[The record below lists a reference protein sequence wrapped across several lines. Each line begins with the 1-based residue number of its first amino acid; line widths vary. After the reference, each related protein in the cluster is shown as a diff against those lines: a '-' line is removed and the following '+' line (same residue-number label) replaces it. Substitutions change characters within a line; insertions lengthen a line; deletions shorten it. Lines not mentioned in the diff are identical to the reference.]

1 MGILNKLEKRMAMG
15 AMDDKWYSPGGFFYG
30 GTGAKTKSGAAVSEL
45 NAMQLS
51 VVWACIKI
59 LSEDSASLPL
69 HLYRRRKGGG
79 KDKAWSED
87 LYFLMHDQ
95 PNPEMTAMSFR
106 ETYASHLLAWGNGYA
121 EKERTGGR
129 INKVAALWPITPNRV
144 TVKRNEKK
152 KLIYQIN
159 MSGSNLSNV
168 VLQRENVLHTP
179 GLSFNGLIGYSP
191 IAAARE
197 AIGLGFAL
205 EEYSELY
212 FGQGT
217 HPGVVVSHPN
227 SLSPQAYSN
236 MTKALSDAHS
246 GLGKSHRLLL
256 MEEGMKIE
264 KIGIENKD
272 AQFLECVVPGTKISM
287 ADGTICLVE
296 NLKKGDLVIGWD
308 NGICQ
313 SRVYAVGK
321 LKEKPIVRIKTARGR
336 ELSASFDHP
345 CLTLK
350 ALRTPGGR
358 KTNRNPQW
366 IPIGNLNVGN
376 YVRIGM
382 GNYSKKNTMT
392 FDHAYL
398 LGAMTGDGYLNKQNL
413 RFSGIDTGV
422 INYVGKIIH
431 EMGGELKLASKKR
444 PHDYVIKTNGNC
456 KAGSTIRTLFNKS
469 GLIGKH
475 SNDKSIPATVISGGE
490 TAWRGFLSGYFD
502 TDGSIRDIK
511 GRQKPS
517 AYWSSINRKLLEE
530 CQHMLSSLGIQSS
543 IYSMGSGCT
552 KKIMGKSCVAQPGW
566 GLYVM
571 GVSQLKKMSTMLIL
585 SHVEKKRRL
594 ADYQNC
600 PDGRYTKENFEYDRI
615 VSIEN
620 IGIGQTI
627 GVEIEKC
634 HTFIANGI
642 ITHNSKK
649 YSNVEIG
656 TRIYRLPPQMYGE
669 FDKASTYASA
679 EQFSLDYVTR
689 TLRPWLVRLEQ
700 SYNMS
705 LLDPSDYGLYFFE
718 HNIEGLLRGDIAAR
732 YAAYVQ
738 GKRNGFLNADEI
750 RETENMNP
758 IPDGK
763 GKEYI
768 IEKNMI
774 GLADLGKDT
783 SGTVQ

>member
-79 KDKAWSED
+79 KDKAWAED

-121 EKERTGGR
+121 EKERTGGK
-129 INKVAALWPITPNRV
+129 INKVVALWPITPNRV

-272 AQFLECVVPGTKISM
+272 AQFLE
-287 ADGTICLVE
+287 
-296 NLKKGDLVIGWD
+296 
-308 NGICQ
+308 
-313 SRVYAVGK
+313 
-321 LKEKPIVRIKTARGR
+321 
-336 ELSASFDHP
+336 
-345 CLTLK
+345 
-350 ALRTPGGR
+350 
-358 KTNRNPQW
+358 
-366 IPIGNLNVGN
+366 
-376 YVRIGM
+376 
-382 GNYSKKNTMT
+382 
-392 FDHAYL
+392 
-398 LGAMTGDGYLNKQNL
+398 
-413 RFSGIDTGV
+413 
-422 INYVGKIIH
+422 
-431 EMGGELKLASKKR
+431 
-444 PHDYVIKTNGNC
+444 
-456 KAGSTIRTLFNKS
+456 
-469 GLIGKH
+469 
-475 SNDKSIPATVISGGE
+475 
-490 TAWRGFLSGYFD
+490 
-502 TDGSIRDIK
+502 
-511 GRQKPS
+511 
-517 AYWSSINRKLLEE
+517 
-530 CQHMLSSLGIQSS
+530 
-543 IYSMGSGCT
+543 
-552 KKIMGKSCVAQPGW
+552 
-566 GLYVM
+566 
-571 GVSQLKKMSTMLIL
+571 
-585 SHVEKKRRL
+585 
-594 ADYQNC
+594 
-600 PDGRYTKENFEYDRI
+600 
-615 VSIEN
+615 
-620 IGIGQTI
+620 
-627 GVEIEKC
+627 
-634 HTFIANGI
+634 
-642 ITHNSKK
+642 SKK